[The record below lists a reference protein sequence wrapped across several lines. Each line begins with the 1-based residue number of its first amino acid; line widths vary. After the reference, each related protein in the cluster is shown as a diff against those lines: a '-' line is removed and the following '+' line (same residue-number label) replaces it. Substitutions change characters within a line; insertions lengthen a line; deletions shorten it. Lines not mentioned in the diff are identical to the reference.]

1 MAPLVVVRSSKAVGT
16 ARVQQIIQGFLE
28 SAETVEQALDLTV
41 TNRERLCVTAPDIIG
56 KLKVL
61 VKEVKESSTTT
72 RHGSRTSGKPAQGP
86 KKAGSQPTVISG
98 SNSVNK
104 KKRPHDDLEA
114 DESKILANKEKKSKK
129 AKKERKES

>member
-1 MAPLVVVRSSKAVGT
+1 MAPLVVVRSSKSVGT

-61 VKEVKESSTTT
+61 VKEVKESSTT

-86 KKAGSQPTVISG
+86 KKAGSQPTAISG

-104 KKRPHDDLEA
+104 KKRPHDDIEA
-114 DESKILANKEKKSKK
+114 DESKILANNKEKKNKK
-129 AKKERKES
+129 VKKERKES